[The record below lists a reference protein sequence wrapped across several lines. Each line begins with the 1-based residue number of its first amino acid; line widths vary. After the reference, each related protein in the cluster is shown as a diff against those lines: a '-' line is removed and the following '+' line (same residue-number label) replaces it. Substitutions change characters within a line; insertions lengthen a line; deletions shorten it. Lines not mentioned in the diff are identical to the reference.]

1 MVTLSRSALEFQ
13 CFFLIWPPSYVESIE
28 TQERS
33 DCLTTWALSPFFRV
47 SPCRRRKRVIF
58 QKTSGIFSWGQCEKT
73 KGTKRKRKEEGR
85 ESRSTCETIHVC
97 IILASQTLCSSL
109 KILFLC
115 LSQVLYSVHSLT
127 LVCARKY
134 YYLLNQFKHPK
145 R

>member
-1 MVTLSRSALEFQ
+1 MFILKESNALIMVTLSHSPLEFP

-85 ESRSTCETIHVC
+85 ESRSTCETMHACMYVLYL
-97 IILASQTLCSSL
+97 LAKLSSL
-109 KILFLC
+109 PLKFYFYVFLKFC
-115 LSQVLYSVHSLT
+115 IRYTVLHWFVH
-127 LVCARKY
+127 
-134 YYLLNQFKHPK
+134 
-145 R
+145 